1 MRGPLGAFAPWRAL
15 GRLAVADEA
24 VQEPAQQDIDAQTA
38 HDAVEAC
45 GGLIG
50 AVEACEL
57 LGIPWTS
64 RGNLYSLE
72 GLPRHLGRTR
82 SGRVWLMCEMQAFAV
97 SRPTRSRSGDEGR
110 SLGDVLLDHVDGEW
124 RSARVLADRAGVS
137 PRAAP
142 SALRFLVAREA
153 VLERVV
159 DADADGKGW
168 AAREYRRA
176 DA

>member
-1 MRGPLGAFAPWRAL
+1 MT
-15 GRLAVADEA
+15 DEA

-38 HDAVEAC
+38 HDAVQAC

-64 RGNLYSLE
+64 RGNLYSLD
-72 GLPRHLGRTR
+72 GLPRELGYTR
-82 SGRVWLMCEMQAFAV
+82 SGRSWLRCEMEAFAA
-97 SRPTRSRSGDEGR
+97 SRPARSRAGGDTER
-110 SLGDVLLDHVDGEW
+110 SLGDVLLEHVDGEW
-124 RSARVLADRAGVS
+124 RSAREVADRAGVS

-142 SALRFLVAREA
+142 SALRFLVARRA
-153 VLERVV
+153 VFERLV
-159 DADADGKGW
+159 DPGADGKGW